1 MSVEN
6 VNNSNNNINNN
17 VMVSQRPATFRTGDV
32 SNNRFAQEISAA
44 SERAMVDLDAIFH
57 EAALQYDLPVDFLMA
72 VARAESNFRPHA
84 VSPAGAQ
91 GIMQL
96 MPGTARHLGV
106 TDPFDPRQSIFGGA
120 RYLRENLNRF
130 DGDLELTLAAY
141 NAGWPTVQRHGGI
154 PPFRETQNYVAR
166 IMGWLNEGV
175 EFSAGSVA
183 VPGNIGSPNTF
194 NLSQSSV
201 RAANG
206 LHRGEGIA
214 DREAAAAAANPN
226 QTEQRDN
233 GFDMREFTSI
243 LAQMLK
249 MKIMNLQMGSSN
261 RDGGFF

>member
-6 VNNSNNNINNN
+6 ANNN
-17 VMVSQRPATFRTGDV
+17 VNNDVRVSARPAVFNTGAAG
-32 SNNRFAQEISAA
+32 NNRFAQEISAA
-44 SERAMVDLDAIFH
+44 SDRAMIDLDAIFH

-72 VARAESNFRPHA
+72 VARAESNFRPNA

-130 DGDLELTLAAY
+130 DGDIKLTLAAY
-141 NAGWPTVQRHGGI
+141 NAGWPTVQRHGGV

-166 IMGWLNEGV
+166 IMGWLEEGR
-175 EFSAGSVA
+175 EFTAGTVA
-183 VPGNIGSPNTF
+183 HPGFMGGQNTF
-194 NLSQSSV
+194 NLTQGTT
-201 RAANG
+201 APNG
-206 LHRGEGIA
+206 LRRGEGIA
-214 DREAAAAAANPN
+214 EREAATAGASGN
-226 QTEQRDN
+226 QTEPRDN

-249 MKIMNLQMGSSN
+249 MKIMNLQMGGSN
-261 RDGGFF
+261 NNRGFF